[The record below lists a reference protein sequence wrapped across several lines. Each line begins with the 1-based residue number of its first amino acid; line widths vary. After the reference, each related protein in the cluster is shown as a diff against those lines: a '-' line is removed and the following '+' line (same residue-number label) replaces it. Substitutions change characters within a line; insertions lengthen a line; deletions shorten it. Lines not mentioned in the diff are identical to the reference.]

1 MWLNFQ
7 QRHTKPVVS
16 LLFLVLLLQQISLE
30 ETKDILEIEDYYE
43 VLGVAKDV
51 EKKAIKKAF
60 RKLSRKYHPDVS
72 KDPKAND
79 KFSKISEAYEVLYD
93 EKKRKIYDRYGKEGL
108 ENDGR
113 GRRGGGGDPFSD
125 IFRNF
130 FHDDDEGEGFFGG
143 GGRRQRKPRPIV
155 VEFLV
160 DLELI
165 MEGGK
170 VEYAHFGEFLC
181 PHCQGSGA
189 DSPGDV
195 EKCSECR
202 GRGTVTQV
210 RQIAPGYIQQMQTT
224 CPKCKGKGQIF
235 RSKCHVCRGD
245 KEMMGIKEDF
255 FWVEK
260 GMTNGK
266 TITIEASAKENP
278 DGEPTDTVIVLRHAD
293 HPFYKKR
300 DEINLECAVKISL
313 KEALFGFKKRVR
325 GLDQTWFIVEKE
337 GITQPGEEIKMR
349 GKGLPIYNSGGDYGD
364 LFVVFDLVMP
374 DQDQII
380 KNSSLWK
387 NFFKG

>member
-1 MWLNFQ
+1 
-7 QRHTKPVVS
+7 
-16 LLFLVLLLQQISLE
+16 
-30 ETKDILEIEDYYE
+30 
-43 VLGVAKDV
+43 
-51 EKKAIKKAF
+51 
-60 RKLSRKYHPDVS
+60 
-72 KDPKAND
+72 
-79 KFSKISEAYEVLYD
+79 
-93 EKKRKIYDRYGKEGL
+93 
-108 ENDGR
+108 
-113 GRRGGGGDPFSD
+113 
-125 IFRNF
+125 
-130 FHDDDEGEGFFGG
+130 
-143 GGRRQRKPRPIV
+143 
-155 VEFLV
+155 
-160 DLELI
+160 
-165 MEGGK
+165 
-170 VEYAHFGEFLC
+170 
-181 PHCQGSGA
+181 
-189 DSPGDV
+189 
-195 EKCSECR
+195 
-202 GRGTVTQV
+202 
-210 RQIAPGYIQQMQTT
+210 
-224 CPKCKGKGQIF
+224 
-235 RSKCHVCRGD
+235 
-245 KEMMGIKEDF
+245 MMGIKEDF

>member
-1 MWLNFQ
+1 MWES
-7 QRHTKPVVS
+7 KS
-16 LLFLVLLLQQISLE
+16 ILLCILVLFTLNINFTNTQE
-30 ETKDILEIEDYYE
+30 EEKDILAIEDYYE
-43 VLGVAKDV
+43 ILSV
-51 EKKAIKKAF
+51 EKDADSKAIKKAF
-60 RKLSRKYHPDVS
+60 RKMSRKYHPDVS
-72 KDPKAND
+72 KDPKANE

-113 GRRGGGGDPFSD
+113 GGRGGGGDPFSD

-130 FHDDDEGEGFFGG
+130 FHDDDDGDGFFGG
-143 GGRRQRKPRPIV
+143 GRRRRKPRPIV

-170 VEYAHFGEFLC
+170 VDFAHFGQFLC

-224 CPKCKGKGQIF
+224 CPKCNGHGQIF
-235 RSKCHVCRGD
+235 RSKCHVCKGD
-245 KEMMGIKEDF
+245 KNMMGVKEDF

-260 GMTNGK
+260 GMPNGK
-266 TITIEASAKENP
+266 TITIEASAKEDP
-278 DGEPTDTVIVLRHAD
+278 EGEPTDTVIVLTHAE

-300 DEINLECAVKISL
+300 DEINLECTVKITL
-313 KEALFGFKKRVR
+313 KEALFGFRKKVF
-325 GLDQTWFIVEKE
+325 GLDKKWILVEKD
-337 GITQPGEEIKMR
+337 GITQPDYEMKVK
-349 GKGLPIYNSGGDYGD
+349 GKGLPVFNSGGDYGD
-364 LFVVFDLVMP
+364 LFVVFEIEMP
-374 DQDQII
+374 DSEDVA
-380 KNSSLWK
+380 KNLSQWK
-387 NFFKG
+387 EFFKG